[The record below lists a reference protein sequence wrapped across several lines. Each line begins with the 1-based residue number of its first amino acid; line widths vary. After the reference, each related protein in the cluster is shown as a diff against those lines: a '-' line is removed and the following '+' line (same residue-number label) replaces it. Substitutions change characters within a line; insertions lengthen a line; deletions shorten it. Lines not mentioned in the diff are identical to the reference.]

1 MDTEL
6 DYLRTHVI
14 AEHAEILEAVVRLRD
29 HAAHAHRMLKETA
42 LAMKTQESPNNA
54 KDDID
59 SGRRA
64 VPDDIAQHFL
74 RTSIG
79 YEHLWKVRDRCAKKM
94 IAAMRNSMIAHNNL
108 VSDYKTAV
116 TANDLLERQRRVLE
130 SIILAQDRN
139 ISCREF
145 FFSVLGSFS
154 KEFDFACFFV
164 AMMDSDNIGVE
175 LYYPKRYPDS
185 VTSELRRNCV
195 AELLAT
201 LKLPRIPPY
210 VINDFFL
217 DSSQASVIP
226 LPKQIVTVAVP
237 AKTQEETGI
246 LGLSYVACQE
256 HSYHE
261 TRVIESLLSVLSM
274 AAVYC
279 HRITN
284 KIDELQFYAIHDP
297 LTQLYNRRH
306 FNEILSYEI
315 GRAERHQHT
324 FAVLIIDLDN
334 FKDINDSFG
343 HQTGDSALIGIA
355 ETLRASLRNGDL
367 AARIGGDEFAV
378 ILPETENDGAEI
390 VGEKICAAISRKKFT
405 ACGKHFSITASIGLA
420 AFPNNGNTSESLL
433 ASADIAMYKAK
444 SSGKNAL
451 YQVKQNEIQDR
462 HILLNNLEEIKLALD
477 QDRIVP
483 FFQPIVA
490 SSTGDILG
498 YETLARIIEQD
509 GAIKPAACFIDTI
522 ERYGLARR
530 LDYIIVR
537 KSIEALGQHVA
548 NGGRL
553 VKLFINLSA
562 QELQGRSVIS
572 YADHLCQDF
581 NIPRDCIVF
590 EITERAAIQDI
601 GRMRQF
607 LSRLRNKGFSFALDD
622 FGCGYNSFHYLRD
635 LHFEYVKIDGEFVKN
650 IRRTTIDHALVECLS
665 NLCAKIGT
673 KTIGEYIENADILQE
688 INLLNVDFAQ
698 GFYVGLPE
706 NGFLYKNVIGAIAA

>member
-1 MDTEL
+1 
-6 DYLRTHVI
+6 
-14 AEHAEILEAVVRLRD
+14 
-29 HAAHAHRMLKETA
+29 
-42 LAMKTQESPNNA
+42 
-54 KDDID
+54 
-59 SGRRA
+59 
-64 VPDDIAQHFL
+64 
-74 RTSIG
+74 
-79 YEHLWKVRDRCAKKM
+79 
-94 IAAMRNSMIAHNNL
+94 
-108 VSDYKTAV
+108 
-116 TANDLLERQRRVLE
+116 
-130 SIILAQDRN
+130 
-139 ISCREF
+139 
-145 FFSVLGSFS
+145 
-154 KEFDFACFFV
+154 
-164 AMMDSDNIGVE
+164 
-175 LYYPKRYPDS
+175 
-185 VTSELRRNCV
+185 
-195 AELLAT
+195 
-201 LKLPRIPPY
+201 
-210 VINDFFL
+210 
-217 DSSQASVIP
+217 
-226 LPKQIVTVAVP
+226 
-237 AKTQEETGI
+237 
-246 LGLSYVACQE
+246 
-256 HSYHE
+256 
-261 TRVIESLLSVLSM
+261 M